1 MAKPSSLRLST
12 LKGMKSED
20 EAKMVLKIDLDDI
33 IRDPSQPRKK
43 FDPATLQEMAEN
55 LAEFGQLAPVLVR
68 ENLSGEGPP
77 FMIFDGERRWRA
89 AKLHG
94 VPEQLEAIVYAG
106 DVDPDKILEGQFL
119 INEHSEQMSFEDRAS
134 FYQGRVEKYG
144 SVEKVAERLKLSP
157 KRIYKVLQAGNLSG
171 TAGEARE
178 LGLSKDAET
187 LNGIGALA
195 KKDPQAAQTLVDQAK
210 ATGKKI
216 TRQDVTEANRAAR
229 AKKEGKAGAGS
240 KPAGTPAPAPAPASA
255 PVAATPPASN
265 DDGQAVRPADVS
277 GRAVSAPRI
286 FVSWDGKDAGHSK
299 LWKQLEKLGQA
310 QLDLSSAADGEGNA
324 AVTFGN
330 DRKLNF
336 FPLAGL
342 RIERI
347 EAGQ

>member
-1 MAKPSSLRLST
+1 MAKLSSLRLST
-12 LKGMKSED
+12 LKGMKTED
-20 EAKMVLKIDLDDI
+20 EAKMVLKIDLDDMI
-33 IRDPSQPRKK
+33 PDPSQPRTK
-43 FDPATLQEMAEN
+43 FKQETLEELAGNMAQH
-55 LAEFGQLAPVLVR
+55 GQMVPVLVR

-77 FMIFDGERRWRA
+77 FMLFDGERRWRA
-89 AKLHG
+89 AKLQG
-94 VPEQLEAIVYAG
+94 VPSQLEAIVYAG
-106 DVDPDKILEGQFL
+106 DVDPDVILDRQAL
-119 INEHSEQMSFEDRAS
+119 INEQNEKMSFEDRAAY
-134 FYQGRVEKYG
+134 YQKRINKYG
-144 SVEKVAERLKLSP
+144 SVEKAAEKLGVNP
-157 KRIYKVLQAGNLSG
+157 KRIYKVLQAGTLDG
-171 TAGEARE
+171 AAGVARDLE
-178 LGLSKDAET
+178 LSKDAET
-187 LNGIGALA
+187 LNGIGALE

-240 KPAGTPAPAPAPASA
+240 KPATTPAPAPASA